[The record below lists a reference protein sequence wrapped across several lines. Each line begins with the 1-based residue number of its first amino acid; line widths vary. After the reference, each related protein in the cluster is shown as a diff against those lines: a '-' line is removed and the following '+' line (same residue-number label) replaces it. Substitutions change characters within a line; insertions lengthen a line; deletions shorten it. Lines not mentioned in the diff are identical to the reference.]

1 MPEPTRPTTVPAEAA
16 WNDRE
21 NEWELGAKNA
31 AGKPIGEW
39 KWWLAPTGHLVC
51 HTLFD
56 AQGAMV
62 KATRFHPNGEPSR
75 EIDVASGKDVYYRST
90 APTTENFAYGTEAAN
105 VWRAVKRGGYP
116 ISFDHYDRDGKH
128 LNPEVKAVK
137 LKEATTEVDRDA
149 VRARI
154 LERGKR
160 FSDGAL
166 GDDFAAKV
174 TAMIGDAGATTP
186 LVEAELE
193 ALGDG
198 ETIFH
203 DGDLALDD
211 LSDLDGLGFAR
222 LIVRGDLTVRGSV
235 RLSDDPA
242 QLLIVTG
249 DLRAAHVLTG
259 GGLVVL
265 GNLVVAGCLMGD
277 YNHGSTYVRGDVRA
291 TLFYPEEYFFEVGGA
306 SELEIAFGNSYRLN
320 ENQRPEA
327 MTYNDRTVADVLAQL
342 HPTLREQL
350 DLSVDTYL
358 ASPAKAVWQYIDW
371 RSFMRYCAS
380 GAPVFATQPGR
391 G

>member
-1 MPEPTRPTTVPAEAA
+1 MAEPSRPSTVPASAV
-16 WNDRE
+16 WNARE
-21 NEWELGAKNA
+21 NEWELGNKNA

-39 KWWLAPTGHLVC
+39 KWWLAPNGHLVC

-56 AQGAMV
+56 AQGGMV

-90 APTTENFAYGTEAAN
+90 EPTTENFAYGTEGEN

-116 ISFDHYDRDGKH
+116 ISFDYYDRDGKH

-137 LKEATTEVDRDA
+137 LRGATTEVDRDA
-149 VRARI
+149 VLARI

-160 FSDGAL
+160 FSDGQL
-166 GDDFAAKV
+166 GRGFAAEVLK
-174 TAMIGDAGATTP
+174 MIGDAGATTP
-186 LVEAELE
+186 LVKAELQ

-198 ETIFH
+198 ETVFH
-203 DGDLALDD
+203 DGDLELDD
-211 LSDLDGLGFAR
+211 LSDLDALGLAR
-222 LIVRGDLTVRGSV
+222 LIVRGHLTVRGSV
-235 RLSDDPA
+235 RITDDPA

-265 GNLVVAGCLMGD
+265 GNLGVAGCLMGD
-277 YNHGSTYVRGDVRA
+277 YNHGSTYVRGDARA
-291 TLFYPEEYFFEVGGA
+291 KLFYPEEYFFEIGGA
-306 SELEIAFGNSYRLN
+306 CELGIAFGNSYRLD

-327 MTYNDRTVADVLAQL
+327 MTYNERTVADVIARL
-342 HPTLREQL
+342 HPDLRAQL

-358 ASPAKAVWQYIDW
+358 TSPAKAVWQYIDW

-380 GAPVFATQPGR
+380 GAPVFATP
-391 G
+391 